1 MRASLA
7 NPRRT
12 IPMTQVLLVRV
23 SSLGDVVQTF
33 PAVTDLARQ
42 VEQLHLDWV
51 VEDAYIELVSMH
63 SAVARPVPF
72 GLRGWRK
79 RGALGEAWKGMRTL
93 RGMLRQR
100 RYDSVI
106 ESQGLLKSLVIAKM
120 ARGPI
125 YGFGPKTVREPF
137 VSRFYDHT
145 FEFPPDVHRIW
156 HYRGLAAKA
165 FGYELDDVIDYGLT
179 KPARPA
185 WLAESDYV
193 VLLHSTARS
202 EKLWSEASWI
212 EVGRWLA
219 SRGVACVLPW
229 GNPDE
234 HARAE
239 RLASLIPDAQ
249 VAPQLRVDEAG
260 ALLAHARAVIGVDTG
275 LMHLAVAFEV
285 PVVGIYLATRPLHHG
300 PLGRGPTAFRGGMGD
315 TPTPA
320 QVLDALGEV
329 APDLA

>member
-1 MRASLA
+1 MPLG
-7 NPRRT
+7 
-12 IPMTQVLLVRV
+12 LLIRV

-33 PAVTDLARQ
+33 PAVTDMQRHVPGLR
-42 VEQLHLDWV
+42 LTWV
-51 VEDAYIELVSMH
+51 VEETFVTLVQLHPAVQRAIPFALRRWRRHLLRADTWRDVAALRRTVQVQGFDAI
-63 SAVARPVPF
+63 
-72 GLRGWRK
+72 
-79 RGALGEAWKGMRTL
+79 
-93 RGMLRQR
+93 
-100 RYDSVI
+100 I
-106 ESQGLLKSLVIAKM
+106 ESQGLLKSLAVAKM

-156 HYRGLAAKA
+156 HYKGLMAKA
-165 FGYELDDVIDYGLT
+165 LGYEMDDVVDYGLT
-179 KPARPA
+179 KPPRPGWIDA
-185 WLAESDYV
+185 THYV

-202 EKLWSEASWI
+202 EKLWSEASWV
-212 EVGRWLA
+212 EVGRRLA

-229 GNPDE
+229 GSADE
-234 HARAE
+234 RARAE
-239 RLASLIPDAQ
+239 RLAALIPDAQ

-285 PVVGIYLATRPLHHG
+285 PVVGIYVATRPLHHG

-315 TPTPA
+315 RPTTA
-320 QVLDALGEV
+320 DVLDALGEV
-329 APDLA
+329 APDLV